1 MVESPFDVII
11 KYSMKKL
18 LFISLLFSILISC
31 KKEVSVD
38 SDKVLSKSWDSITAD
53 SKGKKLTMMMWM
65 GDSKINRYMKN
76 FVKVQVKNKFDIDL
90 EIIDGQGSTIV
101 QNLMTEK
108 QANAPNS
115 EIDMVWINGETFF
128 QLRQIDALFG
138 PWTSKLPNSK
148 YIDFE
153 NPFIGIDFQNKIEG
167 YELPW
172 GNVQMSIIY
181 NPLKI
186 VNPPQTKA
194 ELLEFV
200 KKNPGVFTF
209 DNQFTGLTF
218 LKSLLVDISGNKNE
232 LYGKF
237 DEKKY
242 KKYSEEL
249 WSYINQLKPYL
260 WRKGEVFPEG
270 VAQMHQLFS
279 NGELWFTM
287 SNNDAEI
294 DSKIEEGV
302 FPETSTAYVP
312 NFGSIQN
319 SHYLGIIKT
328 SAKKQAAMVVANFM
342 VSPEAQLKKLDPS
355 VWGDGTVLN
364 RVKLSKEDQLKF
376 DNLPARK
383 KAPNRK
389 DIEKRAIMEL
399 EPEYMIRLAADFKTE
414 IIQK

>member
-31 KKEVSVD
+31 KKEVLVD

-186 VNPPQTKA
+186 VNPPQTKS

-302 FPETSTAYVP
+302 FPETSIAYVP

>member
-302 FPETSTAYVP
+302 FPETSIAYVP

-328 SAKKQAAMVVANFM
+328 SAKNQAAMVVANFM
-342 VSPEAQLKKLDPS
+342 VSPEAQLKKLDPN

>member
-1 MVESPFDVII
+1 MVKRPFDVFI
-11 KYSMKKL
+11 KYTMKKIL
-18 LFISLLFSILISC
+18 LISFLFSILISC
-31 KKEVSVD
+31 KKEVTVD
-38 SDKVLSKSWDSITAD
+38 SEKLMSKSWDTITAD
-53 SKGKKLTMMMWM
+53 AKGKKLTMMMWL
-65 GDSKINRYMKN
+65 GDSKINRYMKDY
-76 FVKVQVKNKFDIDL
+76 VKAEVKKQFDIDL
-90 EIIDGQGSTIV
+90 EITEGQGNSIV
-101 QNLMTEK
+101 QILMTEK
-108 QANAPNS
+108 QANAKNS
-115 EIDMVWINGETFF
+115 DVDMVWINGETFF
-128 QLRQIDALFG
+128 QLRQIDGLFG
-138 PWTSKLPNSK
+138 PWTSKVPNSK

-181 NPLKI
+181 NPLK
-186 VNPPQTKA
+186 VANPPQTRA

-232 LYGKF
+232 LSGKF

-242 KKYSEEL
+242 KKYSAEL
-249 WSYINQLKPYL
+249 WQYINQLKPYL

-302 FPETSTAYVP
+302 FPATSESYVP
-312 NFGSIQN
+312 KFGSIQN

-328 SAKKQAAMVVANFM
+328 SGNIEAAMVVANFM
-342 VSPEAQLKKLDPS
+342 VSPEAQLKKLDPNN
-355 VWGDGTVLN
+355 WGDGTVLN
-364 RVKLSKEDQLKF
+364 RTKLIKGMQQKF
-376 DNLPARK
+376 ENLPARK

-399 EPEYMIRLAADFKTE
+399 EPDYMIRLAADFKTQ

>member
-31 KKEVSVD
+31 KKEVLVD

-53 SKGKKLTMMMWM
+53 SKGKKLTIMMWM

-302 FPETSTAYVP
+302 FPETSIAYVP